1 MCKLAAMVNLENSLD
16 ITTTSNLN
24 KFLDHIFYINSFGQ
38 QDGSGVMWM
47 DKDGNHSHHK
57 RAINAVD
64 FLETRWWNKQSLAN
78 KRFVALHTRYATQGA
93 VSDANAHPFEHG
105 EFVLMQNG
113 TAGVSPHHTALVPNK
128 HSNCSVDSESVCWA
142 FSEQGVLDTL
152 DTYRG
157 DGVFMFLNTRLRT
170 FNIIKNNRRDLHVIQ
185 VTGKQIFLY
194 ATDAHA
200 LALAA
205 TRSNLPF
212 EKVQVVPNDMWHV
225 FDTNGN
231 YNVIENITVKKYSPP
246 PATNYVIGNAG
257 NRLLTNGT
265 TSKQGKYK
273 ATNQSR
279 KPPVVGTSK
288 VSTYHGD
295 CCVCSDPVYS
305 GSNHKGYRGTI
316 HSGSVAC
323 PNCHELASEFFHDN
337 FVLIEE

>member
-16 ITTTSNLN
+16 ITTTNNLN

-64 FLETRWWNKQSLAN
+64 FLETRWWNKQSLSS

-93 VSDANAHPFEHG
+93 VSDDNAHPFKHG

-113 TAGVSPHHTALVPNK
+113 TAGVAPHHTSLVPGK
-128 HSNCSVDSESVCWA
+128 YSSCSVDSESVCWA

-170 FNIIKNNRRDLHVIQ
+170 FNIIKNDKRDLHVLQ

-194 ATDAHA
+194 ATDAYA

-205 TRSNLPF
+205 TRANLPF
-212 EKVQVVPNDMWHV
+212 EKVQVVTNDLWHV

-231 YNVIENITVKKYSPP
+231 YNVIKDITVKKYSPP
-246 PATNYVIGNAG
+246 PVTNYVIGNAG

-305 GSNHKGYRGTI
+305 GSNYKGYRGTI
-316 HSGSVAC
+316 HNGSVAC